1 MSGSEESVAIS
12 QLLGYVFPAFVLEN
26 TVLLHYTF
34 HQIPIFDQNHIVTAE
49 RMQAKLLRV
58 Q

>member
-1 MSGSEESVAIS
+1 VAIS

-34 HQIPIFDQNHIVTAE
+34 NQIPIFDQNRIVTAE
-49 RMQAKLLRV
+49 QMQAKLLRV
-58 Q
+58 C